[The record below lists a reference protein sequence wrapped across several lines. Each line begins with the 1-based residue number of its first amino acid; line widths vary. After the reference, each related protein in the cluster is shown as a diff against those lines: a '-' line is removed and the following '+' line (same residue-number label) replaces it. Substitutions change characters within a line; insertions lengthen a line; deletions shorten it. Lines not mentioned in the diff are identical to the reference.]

1 MTPEEIQARIL
12 YKDQDVIVL
21 DKPSGLAVHAGPNSP
36 DHLELYLPALSF
48 GWAKPPRLAHRL
60 DRDTSGC
67 LILGRHDKAI
77 SRLGKLFMAHRIGK
91 TYWAVTTGAPDGES
105 GTVDLPLLKLT
116 GKGGWRMI
124 IDPAGQP
131 AVTVWQVLGRG
142 NGMAWIA
149 CEPRT
154 GRTHQIRLHMKALG
168 CPLRGD
174 PYYGPDPNPPTQL
187 HLHSRSVTIPP
198 LSAGKPAISVEA
210 PPPPHMQAALA
221 ACGWIRP
228 RC

>member
-21 DKPSGLAVHAGPNSP
+21 DKPPGLAVHAGPNSP
-36 DHLELYLPALSF
+36 DHLELYLPQLCF

-91 TYWAVTTGAPDGES
+91 AYWAVTIGAPDTDC
-105 GTVDLPLLKLT
+105 GTIDAPLLKLT
-116 GKGGWRMI
+116 GKGGWRMV

-131 AVTVWQVLGRG
+131 AVTDWRVLGRG
-142 NGMAWIA
+142 DGMAWIE
-149 CEPRT
+149 CVPRT
-154 GRTHQIRLHMKALG
+154 GRTHQIRLHLKALG

-174 PYYGPDPNPPTQL
+174 AYYGPDPNPPMRL
-187 HLHSRSVTIPP
+187 HLHSRMVSIPP
-198 LSAGKPAISVEA
+198 LSAGKPPIHAEA
-210 PPPPHMQAALA
+210 PPPDHMRAALA
-221 ACGWIRP
+221 ACGWSEPRP
-228 RC
+228 